1 MPDDVTTLAE
11 LKSAVARFSDERDW
25 AQFHG
30 AKDLAIGIA
39 TEAAELLE
47 LFRFQPESTIDD
59 RMTDPELRRRVES
72 EIADV
77 LFFVVRLAQRYEIDV
92 SAAFAR
98 KLARNAERYPVA
110 KARGSTGS
118 RAFTEL
124 WAGLSTHFIRDSS
137 RNQIAEKLKAAFFAA
152 YRYDCRR

>member
-47 LFRFQPESTIDD
+47 VFRFHPESTIDD
-59 RMTDPELRRRVES
+59 RMADAGVRERIEN

-77 LFFVVRLAQRYEIDV
+77 LFFVLRLAQRYQIDL
-92 SAAFAR
+92 STAFAR
-98 KLARNAERYPVA
+98 KLAVNAERYPVG
-110 KARGSTGS
+110 KARGSN
-118 RAFTEL
+118 RKYTE
-124 WAGLSTHFIRDSS
+124 F
-137 RNQIAEKLKAAFFAA
+137 
-152 YRYDCRR
+152 